1 MQWKFF
7 IHSESV
13 RTRRFGTIC
22 KWRSWMFW
30 YRFWS
35 STLSLIY
42 TQQKMYVKR
51 VLLQFDFW
59 IFYFMYLV
67 LYPFQFSANSFILF
81 NIIACVFERW
91 SSLSLDVL
99 INILLDVLQ
108 GFVVFSLTRNS
119 HIRMKTFIPKVCCI
133 SRREVL
139 LSPFKVIN
147 QNRNMNFCKGRR
159 LEVDRWWAVL

>member
-1 MQWKFF
+1 MNIF
-7 IHSESV
+7 
-13 RTRRFGTIC
+13 
-22 KWRSWMFW
+22 
-30 YRFWS
+30 
-35 STLSLIY
+35 Y
-42 TQQKMYVKR
+42 TQRNCPHKMVRYILQIKVLNVLIKVLVKYIKLNLHTAKYYVKR
-51 VLLQFDFW
+51 VLIQFDFW

-108 GFVVFSLTRNS
+108 GFLVFSLTRNS

-139 LSPFKVIN
+139 LRPFKVIN
-147 QNRNMNFCKGRR
+147 QNRNMKFCKRR
-159 LEVDRWWAVL
+159 GLEVDRWWTVL

>member
-1 MQWKFF
+1 MKIF
-7 IHSESV
+7 
-13 RTRRFGTIC
+13 
-22 KWRSWMFW
+22 
-30 YRFWS
+30 
-35 STLSLIY
+35 Y
-42 TQQKMYVKR
+42 TQRKCPHKTVWYNLQMKVLNVLISVLVKYIKLNLHTAKDYVKR
-51 VLLQFDFW
+51 VLIQFYFW

-139 LSPFKVIN
+139 LRPFKVIIKTETW
-147 QNRNMNFCKGRR
+147 NFVKDAD
-159 LEVDRWWAVL
+159 LK